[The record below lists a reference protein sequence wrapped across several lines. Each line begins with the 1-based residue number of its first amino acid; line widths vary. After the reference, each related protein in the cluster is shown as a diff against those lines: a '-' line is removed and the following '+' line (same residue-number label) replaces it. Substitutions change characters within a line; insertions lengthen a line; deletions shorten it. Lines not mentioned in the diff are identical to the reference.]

1 MINKTTGSK
10 TDKKRIVSF
19 DLDMTLLD
27 QATWK
32 IPDSA
37 IEAVEMLRKDSIIVI
52 ASGRNMDGM
61 VSVGYKQQ
69 IRPDAVIHMNG
80 TRVVA
85 GDELLYEHFMDKELL
100 KRLLSYGEEREI
112 AVGLTIDDKDY
123 FVNPAEVERIDKI
136 RWGESMRNF
145 QDPWKMLDLPVR
157 TLAYIGEAD
166 PVSDME
172 AHFPEL
178 KFPLF
183 SSRLGADII
192 EVQASKANGL
202 VRLCHF
208 VGDIFGAPL
217 AIEGILAFFL
227 ESTFIAVMFF
237 GWRKVSRGFH
247 LTATWLTAFGANLS
261 AWWILVANAWM
272 QHPVGCDFNLET
284 VRNEMS
290 SFSAVALSPV
300 AVNKFLHT
308 VTSSFT
314 LAALFVVGVS
324 AWYLLR
330 GREKR
335 MASKSIAIASL
346 FGLVSA
352 LATAWTGDRSGAI
365 AARTQPMKLAAME
378 ALYDGREGAPLT
390 AVGLLR
396 PQAGHASGDEAFY
409 FKIDIPKL
417 LSIMSFRDADAFVPG
432 INDLVEGNPERG
444 ILSAEEKIAR
454 GHAVIATLDRY
465 RRARDEGDEGT
476 MRQIEALFDRSTPQG
491 GHFLR
496 EYFAY
501 FGYGYLESPQQLVP
515 NVPLLFYSFRVMVG
529 AGCFFI
535 LLLGVIWWLNRKD
548 KLADKRWLLRV
559 AVWSIPLAYLAS
571 QAGWVLAEVG
581 RQPWAIQDL
590 MPVGIAA
597 SKIGPGSVS
606 ATFFIFLALFT
617 ALLIAELSIMFRQIK
632 IGPENEKQ

>member
-145 QDPWKMLDLPVR
+145 QDPWKMLELPVR

-202 VRLCHF
+202 VRLCEYYGMDISQTVAF
-208 VGDIFGAPL
+208 GDSMNDYEIVQAAGT
-217 AIEGILAFFL
+217 GIAMGNSVQKLKDTADYVTDD
-227 ESTFIAVMFF
+227 SAQDGVWKACRHF
-237 GWRKVSRGFH
+237 GW
-247 LTATWLTAFGANLS
+247 
-261 AWWILVANAWM
+261 I
-272 QHPVGCDFNLET
+272 
-284 VRNEMS
+284 
-290 SFSAVALSPV
+290 
-300 AVNKFLHT
+300 
-308 VTSSFT
+308 
-314 LAALFVVGVS
+314 
-324 AWYLLR
+324 
-330 GREKR
+330 
-335 MASKSIAIASL
+335 
-346 FGLVSA
+346 
-352 LATAWTGDRSGAI
+352 
-365 AARTQPMKLAAME
+365 
-378 ALYDGREGAPLT
+378 
-390 AVGLLR
+390 
-396 PQAGHASGDEAFY
+396 
-409 FKIDIPKL
+409 
-417 LSIMSFRDADAFVPG
+417 
-432 INDLVEGNPERG
+432 
-444 ILSAEEKIAR
+444 
-454 GHAVIATLDRY
+454 
-465 RRARDEGDEGT
+465 
-476 MRQIEALFDRSTPQG
+476 
-491 GHFLR
+491 
-496 EYFAY
+496 
-501 FGYGYLESPQQLVP
+501 
-515 NVPLLFYSFRVMVG
+515 
-529 AGCFFI
+529 
-535 LLLGVIWWLNRKD
+535 
-548 KLADKRWLLRV
+548 
-559 AVWSIPLAYLAS
+559 
-571 QAGWVLAEVG
+571 
-581 RQPWAIQDL
+581 
-590 MPVGIAA
+590 
-597 SKIGPGSVS
+597 
-606 ATFFIFLALFT
+606 
-617 ALLIAELSIMFRQIK
+617 
-632 IGPENEKQ
+632 

>member
-1 MINKTTGSK
+1 MINKKTGSK

-145 QDPWKMLDLPVR
+145 QDPWKMLELPVR

-202 VRLCHF
+202 VRLCEYY
-208 VGDIFGAPL
+208 GMDI
-217 AIEGILAFFL
+217 
-227 ESTFIAVMFF
+227 SQTV
-237 GWRKVSRGFH
+237 
-247 LTATWLTAFGANLS
+247 AFGDSMNDYEMIEKAGCGVVMAN
-261 AWWILVANAWM
+261 
-272 QHPVGCDFNLET
+272 
-284 VRNEMS
+284 
-290 SFSAVALSPV
+290 
-300 AVNKFLHT
+300 
-308 VTSSFT
+308 
-314 LAALFVVGVS
+314 
-324 AWYLLR
+324 
-330 GREKR
+330 
-335 MASKSIAIASL
+335 
-346 FGLVSA
+346 
-352 LATAWTGDRSGAI
+352 
-365 AARTQPMKLAAME
+365 
-378 ALYDGREGAPLT
+378 
-390 AVGLLR
+390 
-396 PQAGHASGDEAFY
+396 GDEY
-409 FKIDIPKL
+409 LKTI
-417 LSIMSFRDADAFVPG
+417 ADRICESVQEDG
-432 INDLVEGNPERG
+432 VVRELERM
-444 ILSAEEKIAR
+444 
-454 GHAVIATLDRY
+454 H
-465 RRARDEGDEGT
+465 
-476 MRQIEALFDRSTPQG
+476 
-491 GHFLR
+491 
-496 EYFAY
+496 
-501 FGYGYLESPQQLVP
+501 
-515 NVPLLFYSFRVMVG
+515 
-529 AGCFFI
+529 
-535 LLLGVIWWLNRKD
+535 
-548 KLADKRWLLRV
+548 
-559 AVWSIPLAYLAS
+559 
-571 QAGWVLAEVG
+571 
-581 RQPWAIQDL
+581 
-590 MPVGIAA
+590 
-597 SKIGPGSVS
+597 
-606 ATFFIFLALFT
+606 
-617 ALLIAELSIMFRQIK
+617 LI
-632 IGPENEKQ
+632 